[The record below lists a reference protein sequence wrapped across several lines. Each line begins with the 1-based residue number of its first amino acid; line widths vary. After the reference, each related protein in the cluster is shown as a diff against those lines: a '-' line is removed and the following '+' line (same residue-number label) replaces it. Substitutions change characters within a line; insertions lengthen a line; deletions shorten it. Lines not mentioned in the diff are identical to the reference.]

1 MAFIVRCM
9 AGAIAKHPPKMRA
22 LRGVATLC
30 LCVLASLAVYL
41 GNYAVSKNMQ
51 TGTYADGTAVGRV
64 GSPLPAAMPRDGSV
78 ETPHVSAINVST
90 SGVDLVLFRPAADSI
105 SAVEVIV
112 AAKTNLAEHAAWFAV
127 TNATFL
133 AGDTN
138 VFVSIA
144 RETLDGFGVTS
155 PAFFSF
161 GGSGDTD
168 GDGLLDWNESL
179 NFGTSPYL
187 VDTDGDGMPD
197 DWELAHGLDP
207 LHLGEAGLDPDEDG
221 LSNLEEFRAGTD
233 PNSGDTDNDGLGDRA
248 EAGWYET
255 SMAYS
260 LPSVIYGVST
270 YICSAPVGTVYSGAY
285 PFTLPFPV
293 RLCGRLCNGGYADVH
308 GVVRFVPDGDTA
320 TYLSLGS
327 AQPIPCA
334 ALNDGI
340 SVAAYWD
347 GSLCLR
353 GGVSSI
359 VLTDVT
365 VDGLRY
371 AVISYRSVDAD
382 YFDLVNFSVAVCQQN
397 EGEVIVQYGD
407 MGAADRGLAATL
419 GVQGPGGNPRLQRS
433 YMRPVA
439 LADGISLV
447 YHLGTG
453 SDPCLLD
460 TDGDNLPD
468 GWEVQYGFA
477 PNSASGVDGAMG
489 DPDEDGLN
497 NWMEHLAGAS
507 PLNPNTFSAEL
518 NDFLWVMNG
527 FGVPPAFGVD
537 VTLSVG
543 DPSPSHSERWLMRL
557 RDAEEGGR
565 RYVVVCDGHGNV
577 TNWTVH
583 LERGKSYIGSVEH
596 VSSVQYPPDYDWCAQ
611 VDGRP
616 QTEVLPAGA
625 VHSGAAR
632 WIVDYDKSICIDN
645 QDGLLGV
652 CEPTFGNI
660 NATVGKTFTL
670 HAVKTAVEPAAA
682 CSLVEWAGRREFALT
697 ADSTQWAD
705 WTIEPAL
712 TNGAKLC
719 TTSVGGDGA
728 HMVYGASRVY
738 VSSGSVATNYTITAR
753 HPICTNSSS
762 SVSFTAFR
770 VGVDAIRFNHD
781 LAASTNDAVSVRAN
795 FGEVGFDPATGEW
808 SGGGATNFPACYK
821 AWATPT
827 VQARFSIEPK
837 ISTNV
842 VVFAQMTGNVFGVYG
857 LLDKPVDFV
866 DGASA
871 WVSFPSIGVVYGQVA
886 RSAVS
891 MGWFVSR
898 LGGEAI
904 APTLHCMTGPH
915 RMYVVLEDPVEPW
928 SNDLVSNQCAW
939 TNALEWAC
947 GAAVGATSLQAA
959 ASMVTEAINTCGRFQ
974 YETNRGASAYVCFV
988 SSGSLGSYEYVELT
1002 MCLERLNGGK
1012 GREEFVNCTD
1022 CAAFVTSLSNI
1033 LGCGLYSSQMRYSF
1047 DTNPYCAIGC
1057 ANWEP
1062 PKWGWGFKYHEVA
1075 WNGACGDANEVFDAC
1090 LRYDGDDSPNSDP
1103 RTPALPV
1110 NVVFSDGNPSAPYV
1124 YRERLTPQGVW
1135 GYDSCKA
1142 KPAFR
1147 KRRRVQ

>member
-1 MAFIVRCM
+1 MGMEIVQINPMGACIAGIAAIGAFALVCFVWRHRIRNAAV
-9 AGAIAKHPPKMRA
+9 AI
-22 LRGVATLC
+22 
-30 LCVLASLAVYL
+30 LAVAL
-41 GNYAVSKNMQ
+41 ALVAIPKNDRQ
-51 TGTYADGTAVGRV
+51 AIGRAS
-64 GSPLPAAMPRDGSV
+64 SPIPAAMPRDGSV

-105 SAVEVIV
+105 SAVEVTV

-270 YICSAPVGTVYSGAY
+270 YICSAPVGTVYSGVY

-293 RLCGRLCNGGYADVH
+293 RLCGRLCSGGYADVH
-308 GVVRFVPDGDTA
+308 GVVRFVPDCDNA
-320 TYLSLGS
+320 TYLPLGS

-477 PNSASGVDGAMG
+477 PNSASGIDGAMG

-728 HMVYGASRVY
+728 HVVYGTSCVY

-753 HPICTNSSS
+753 HPICTNSSY

-808 SGGGATNFPACYK
+808 SSGGATNFPACYK

-866 DGASA
+866 DGASG
-871 WVSFPSIGVVYGQVA
+871 WVSFPSIGVLYGQVA
-886 RSAVS
+886 RNTVN

-915 RMYVVLEDPVEPW
+915 RIYVVLGDPVEPW

-947 GAAVGATSLQAA
+947 GAAAGAMDFQAA
-959 ASMVTEAINTCGRFQ
+959 ASNVTEAINTSGVF
-974 YETNRGASAYVCFV
+974 YYDTVDGASYFTADYRRWLFWQVHEVKLSECI
-988 SSGSLGSYEYVELT
+988 
-1002 MCLERLNGGK
+1002 RILNNPFAF
-1012 GREEFVNCTD
+1012 EAVNCTD
-1022 CAAFVTSLSNI
+1022 CAAFVVSFSNL
-1033 LGCGLYSSQMRYSF
+1033 LGCSLYASIMGWFF
-1047 DTNPYCAIGC
+1047 DTNHYCAIGQ
-1057 ANWEP
+1057 APWTEP
-1062 PKWGWGFKYHEVA
+1062 TWDWGFRYHEVA
-1075 WNGACGDANEVFDAC
+1075 WEGNAEDGDLVYDAC
-1090 LRYDGDDSPNSDP
+1090 LRYDGDNDP
-1103 RTPALPV
+1103 SSAPHVPQLPV
-1110 NVVFSDGNPSAPYV
+1110 AVPFSDGNPAVPFV
-1124 YRERLTPQGVW
+1124 YRERLTPNTSD
-1135 GYDSCKA
+1135 GYSRCISHPEK
-1142 KPAFR
+1142 KM
-1147 KRRRVQ
+1147 RRTLK